1 MRNDGGGDPAPPA
14 RGRFNILTNR
24 RTVSFRRRSEALSH
38 IRFMTRTLAVT
49 LALLL
54 AAAPLSPAAAQ
65 DRGRRDDQGQ
75 RQEQMREQPRRLSEA
90 QAQSIAQS
98 RARGARFV
106 GSRGLRGDSY
116 VFIFE
121 RDGQVMEISVSA
133 SGN

>member
-1 MRNDGGGDPAPPA
+1 
-14 RGRFNILTNR
+14 
-24 RTVSFRRRSEALSH
+24 
-38 IRFMTRTLAVT
+38 MTRAFAAM
-49 LALLL
+49 LALLI
-54 AAAPLSPAAAQ
+54 AAAPLSPAVAQ
-65 DRGRRDDQGQ
+65 DRGQRGDRGP
-75 RQEQMREQPRRLSEA
+75 RQEQMREQPRRISEA

>member
-1 MRNDGGGDPAPPA
+1 
-14 RGRFNILTNR
+14 
-24 RTVSFRRRSEALSH
+24 
-38 IRFMTRTLAVT
+38 MTRAFAVT
-49 LALLL
+49 FALLI
-54 AAAPLSPAAAQ
+54 AAASFTPATAQ
-65 DRGRRDDQGQ
+65 DRWRRDDNQQ
-75 RQEQMREQPRRLSEA
+75 DRPRQEQMRDQQREQPRRISEA

-121 RDGQVMEISVSA
+121 RDGQVMEIAVSA